1 MHYNLLFNGCSYTQG
16 SELQGKNDDFEYR
29 DKHRYSQI
37 ISEKT
42 GKTYAN
48 LSMGGTSNDRITRET
63 IEWFETGNTCDIAII
78 QFTHIVRTEYIS
90 KHVKHPVNFTSNGG
104 VVTKWQTPYK
114 GEHKITQEA
123 YDAYYKYFYNDN
135 IGLYN
140 FYKNLFILEQYFEKN
155 NINHLFLKLESN
167 RIATFKADIEECKI
181 RNRTGDEIDFYW
193 QVGCKNR
200 FSYLTSIRSQIL
212 DIKDKSNFTVDY
224 NDKKYP
230 FLNGTHPSELGH
242 QKIAD
247 YVMNMI
253 TDKYNDLL

>member
-48 LSMGGTSNDRITRET
+48 ISMGGSSNDRITRET
-63 IEWFETGNTCDIAII
+63 IEWFERGNTCDIAVI
-78 QFTHIVRTEYIS
+78 QFTTLIRAEYIS
-90 KHVKHPVNFTSNGG
+90 KYARHPVNFTSSHG
-104 VVTKWQTPYK
+104 VVTQWGTNNKKDHQDTR
-114 GEHKITQEA
+114 EA
-123 YDAYYKYFYNDN
+123 YNAYYKIFYNDN

-140 FYKNLFILEQYFEKN
+140 FYKNLYILEQYFEKN
-155 NINHLFLKLESN
+155 NINHLFFKLDIN
-167 RIATFKADIEECKI
+167 RISTFKLDIEDCKV
-181 RNRTGDEIDFYW
+181 RDNDGNVVDFYW

-200 FSYLTSIRSQIL
+200 YSYITSIRGQII
-212 DIKDKSNFTVDY
+212 DIHDKSNFTKDY
-224 NDKKYP
+224 SNEGYR

-242 QKIAD
+242 QRIAD